1 MGGYSVKDAVG
12 IKCPS
17 APKAA
22 LCVLRRWVADDM
34 LARREAKKI
43 TFAAA
48 ANANANATAT
58 ITATATVVSS
68 GPVLPP
74 SRMLLVIGC
83 RKGALLPLSKRSPL

>member
-48 ANANANATAT
+48 ANANAT

-68 GPVLPP
+68 GPVVPP

>member
-1 MGGYSVKDAVG
+1 MGGYSVEYAVG

-17 APKAA
+17 APKTA

-48 ANANANATAT
+48 ANAT
-58 ITATATVVSS
+58 ITATTTVVSS